1 VVGLRGTIDL
11 SRETQSMEAQVVPN
25 LDAGMAAVAY
35 GALINPFV
43 GLGSLVAQYAL
54 AEPLK
59 RLLTYRYAISGSW
72 DEPQVEALGREGL
85 LDVLRKSAP
94 SQNKTP

>member
-1 VVGLRGTIDL
+1 MLFR
-11 SRETQSMEAQVVPN
+11 SPN

-59 RLLTYRYAISGSW
+59 RILTYRYAISGSW
-72 DEPQVEALGREGL
+72 DEPQVVELGRENFF
-85 LDVLRKSAP
+85 DVLRQTAP
-94 SQNKTP
+94 RRDSKPKEKPG

>member
-1 VVGLRGTIDL
+1 
-11 SRETQSMEAQVVPN
+11 MEAQVVPN
-25 LDAGMAAVAY
+25 LDAGVAAVAY

-72 DEPQVEALGREGL
+72 EDPLVVEIGREGL
-85 LDVLRKSAP
+85 VDLLRKTPP
-94 SQNKTP
+94 SLQTKPKDKPG